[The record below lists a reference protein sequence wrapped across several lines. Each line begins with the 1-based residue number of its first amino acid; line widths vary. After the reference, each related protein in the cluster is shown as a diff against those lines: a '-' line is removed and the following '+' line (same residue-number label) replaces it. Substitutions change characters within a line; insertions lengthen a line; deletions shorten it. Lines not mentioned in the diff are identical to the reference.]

1 VLAGSLGEHPAM
13 TGAAASPGDVERSET
28 VKFVPGRLPGI
39 YVVEPRIFEDDR
51 GSFQELFHR
60 GRFADAG
67 IEVNFVQDNL
77 SRSRRGV
84 LRGLHYQV
92 QQPQAKFVRVLRGE
106 VFDVAVDLR
115 RSSPTFG
122 QWEGF
127 RLSESNQ
134 QAVFIPAGFAHGF
147 SVLTD
152 SAEVLYKCSD
162 LYAPEHER
170 TLLWNDPDVGVEWP
184 LEGEPLLSPKDA
196 AGKWLNEASV
206 FP

>member
-1 VLAGSLGEHPAM
+1 M
-13 TGAAASPGDVERSET
+13 
-28 VKFVPGRLPGI
+28 KFVPGRLPGV
-39 YVVEPRIFEDDR
+39 YVVESQVFGDDR

-77 SRSRRGV
+77 STSRQGV
-84 LRGLHYQV
+84 LRGLHYQI

-106 VFDVAVDLR
+106 ILDVAVDLR
-115 RSSPTFG
+115 RSSPSFG
-122 QWEGF
+122 QWESF
-127 RLSESNQ
+127 QLSEENR

-147 SVLTD
+147 YVVSETAD
-152 SAEVLYKCSD
+152 VLYKCSD

-170 TLLWNDPDVGVEWP
+170 TLIWNDPDVGIEWP
-184 LEGEPLLSPKDA
+184 LSGPPLLSPKDA